1 MTGASFS
8 GILCLYENNDK
19 ITGMIG
25 IDFDALVNLV
35 FQGRALMEV
44 ADLFNSFVCMGWL
57 LLVFTAI
64 AVCVCGM
71 ADVLDDVIRNFKGAI
86 VGFVGFFLMIVIVG
100 MCGRCYFSY
109 KASLLPKMDD
119 AKLIVTYKVGE
130 EVVKSPDFKRL
141 VEAATKKLEESSK

>member
-1 MTGASFS
+1 MVGV
-8 GILCLYENNDK
+8 
-19 ITGMIG
+19 
-25 IDFDALVNLV
+25 DFDALVNLV

-44 ADLFNSFVCMGWL
+44 ADLFNSFVSMGWL
-57 LLVFTAI
+57 LLGL
-64 AVCVCGM
+64 AVVSLCFCGIV
-71 ADVLDDVIRNFKGAI
+71 DVLDGVMSHFKKVI
-86 VGFVGFFLMIVIVG
+86 VGFFGFFLTIIIVG

-130 EVVKSPDFKRL
+130 EVVKSPEFNRL